1 VSCRNL
7 LIYLGPVLQRR
18 VIPTLHYSL
27 KPSGYLVLGEAESLG
42 GFADHFALV
51 DKKDKIYQKR
61 KTTARLTT
69 YFASTDY
76 SPRRIEDARTGKLL
90 PAPFTVENEVEQLL
104 INRFVPASI
113 VVNDQMDIV
122 QFQGKTGPYLEPAA
136 GHPTFNLSKM
146 AREGLMVD
154 LRTGLAAAK
163 KTNEPVRKEGV
174 QIQSEG
180 KVREVDLEVLPL
192 RRHSSQERYY
202 VVVFREKIQPPAR
215 AAAKGKSDKTKPDHP
230 TARENANLKREMA
243 QLRAQ
248 LGSLLEDHE
257 TTLEEFK
264 SVNEEVLS
272 ANEELQSTNE
282 ELETAKEELQS
293 TNEELTTLNEEV
305 QNRNAE
311 LSSANNDLLNLLSQ
325 VDVPVVMVS
334 RDLCVRRFSPPAQ
347 KILNLLPSDVGRR
360 LGQIR
365 PNLDLQ
371 DMEPI
376 VREVIER
383 STAQQREVRT
393 KEGAWHILHVR
404 PYETWDHKIEGAVI
418 SLQNIDALK
427 RLVIQTREY
436 ADAVI
441 ENARIP
447 TLVLDGDLRVTVA
460 NPAFYRAFGVSR
472 EQTENRL
479 IFELGNRQWN
489 IPRLRQLLEEIVPRN
504 SRVDDFAMS
513 HDFPGLGPRDMLLNA
528 SRVEMQKGNPFILL
542 AIEDVTDKSREG
554 AA

>member
-1 VSCRNL
+1 
-7 LIYLGPVLQRR
+7 
-18 VIPTLHYSL
+18 
-27 KPSGYLVLGEAESLG
+27 
-42 GFADHFALV
+42 
-51 DKKDKIYQKR
+51 
-61 KTTARLTT
+61 
-69 YFASTDY
+69 
-76 SPRRIEDARTGKLL
+76 
-90 PAPFTVENEVEQLL
+90 
-104 INRFVPASI
+104 
-113 VVNDQMDIV
+113 
-122 QFQGKTGPYLEPAA
+122 
-136 GHPTFNLSKM
+136 
-146 AREGLMVD
+146 
-154 LRTGLAAAK
+154 
-163 KTNEPVRKEGV
+163 
-174 QIQSEG
+174 
-180 KVREVDLEVLPL
+180 
-192 RRHSSQERYY
+192 
-202 VVVFREKIQPPAR
+202 
-215 AAAKGKSDKTKPDHP
+215 
-230 TARENANLKREMA
+230 MA